1 MALYKREK
9 VNPLAGCLPIFV
21 QIPIFYG
28 LYKTLFVTIEMRQA
42 PFFGWIQDLSARDSS
57 NMWNLFGLLPFDPAT
72 IPLAGGLIGGV
83 GFLAL
88 GILPLLYG
96 ISMAAMQTLN
106 PPPPDPTQQKIFAFM
121 PWVFMFILAPFA
133 AGLLVYWIWNNILS
147 FTQQY
152 VIMRRQGVD
161 TPIGS
166 FLANRWRELRARFGP
181 SSGGPNSDGPGSS
194 AGGGS

>member
-1 MALYKREK
+1 
-9 VNPLAGCLPIFV
+9 
-21 QIPIFYG
+21 
-28 LYKTLFVTIEMRQA
+28 
-42 PFFGWIQDLSARDSS
+42 
-57 NMWNLFGLLPFDPAT
+57 
-72 IPLAGGLIGGV
+72 
-83 GFLAL
+83 
-88 GILPLLYG
+88 
-96 ISMAAMQTLN
+96 
-106 PPPPDPTQQKIFAFM
+106 M